1 MVDLGNLVNA
11 DLWVVIN
18 VPLDIL
24 HEGICN
30 SEFWPIM
37 FVKAATNLVGWYK
50 ALMTYTALKVIPN
63 LREMFMGLS
72 KASKTRKH
80 FFT

>member
-24 HEGICN
+24 HEGICS

-37 FVKAATNLVGWYK
+37 FVKAATNLVHC
-50 ALMTYTALKVIPN
+50 LLYTSPSP
-63 LREMFMGLS
+63 RDLS
-72 KASKTRKH
+72 TSRMPSSA
-80 FFT
+80 

>member
-37 FVKAATNLVGWYK
+37 FVKAATNLVQ
-50 ALMTYTALKVIPN
+50 
-63 LREMFMGLS
+63 GLDDVHS
-72 KASKTRKH
+72 TEGDPQPEGDVH
-80 FFT
+80 GLV